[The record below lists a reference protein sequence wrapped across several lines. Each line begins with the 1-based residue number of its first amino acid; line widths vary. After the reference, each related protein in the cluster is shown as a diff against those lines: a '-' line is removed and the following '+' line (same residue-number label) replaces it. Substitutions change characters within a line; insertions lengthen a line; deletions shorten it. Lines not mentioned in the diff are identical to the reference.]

1 MKEIHEDIVNSYYG
15 CGLVIPDCLEDC
27 KVLDLGCGTGRDVYL
42 LSKFVGENGSVTGVD
57 MTKEQLEKAIKYKE
71 YHKEKFNYKESNV
84 NFIEG
89 DINNLNLLDLEEGSF
104 DVIVS
109 NCVINLLQNKDKIFN
124 TIFKLLKSVVNL
136 L

>member
-1 MKEIHEDIVNSYYG
+1 
-15 CGLVIPDCLEDC
+15 
-27 KVLDLGCGTGRDVYL
+27 
-42 LSKFVGENGSVTGVD
+42 

-89 DINNLNLLDLEEGSF
+89 DINNLNSLDLEEGSF

-124 TIFKLLKSVVNL
+124 TIFKLLKEGGEFYFSDVYSDRRINQDLKNNNVL
-136 L
+136 RRVFM